1 MPDGCVAMSNS
12 MRTIFINILLLFC
25 ICSLSAGGEVA
36 SPPQRIVSL
45 APSTTEILFA
55 LGLGDRIVGVT
66 SFCDHPEEAKRKPK
80 IGGMSNPSL
89 EAVVALKP
97 DIVVMTTDGNPKEFE
112 ELLHSLHIRTYVFR
126 ARRIAELPQGIRE
139 MGAALN
145 ARGRA
150 EALAGGIEKAL
161 TRFGSV
167 HENRTGRNEK
177 VLYIVWPE
185 PLIVAG
191 PGTEIDDAIAL
202 LGRTNVAAS
211 ASADYPKYSLEEV
224 LRQAPD
230 VILIGK
236 ASGMDMVE
244 VSRGMLARMTSVPA
258 VRNGRVCYL
267 GDGLYRLGPR
277 IIQGIEEL
285 AECLDRRSQR

>member
-1 MPDGCVAMSNS
+1 M
-12 MRTIFINILLLFC
+12 IFIGMLLIGVFC
-25 ICSLSAGGEVA
+25 GSAAAGEPV

-55 LGLGDRIVGVT
+55 LGLGDRVVGVT
-66 SFCDHPEEAKRKPK
+66 NFCDHPEEAKRKPK

-89 EAVVALKP
+89 EAVVSLKP
-97 DIVVMTTDGNPKEFE
+97 DIVIMTTDGNPREFE
-112 ELLHSLHIRTYVFR
+112 GLLQSLHVRTYVFT
-126 ARRIAELPQGIRE
+126 ARRIAELPRGIRE
-139 MGAALN
+139 LGRALHAEKRAESLAAL
-145 ARGRA
+145 
-150 EALAGGIEKAL
+150 IEKAL
-161 TRFGSV
+161 ARFASG
-167 HENRTGRNEK
+167 HRTERSGRTEK

-191 PGTEIDDAIAL
+191 PGTEIDDAITL
-202 LGRTNVAAS
+202 LGRTNVAGS
-211 ASADYPKYSLEEV
+211 ASIDYPKYSLEEV

-236 ASGMDMVE
+236 AAGMDMVE
-244 VSRGMLARMTSVPA
+244 VSRSMLARMSSVPA

-277 IIQGIEEL
+277 IIEGIEEL
-285 AECLDRRSQR
+285 SECLDRRSQR